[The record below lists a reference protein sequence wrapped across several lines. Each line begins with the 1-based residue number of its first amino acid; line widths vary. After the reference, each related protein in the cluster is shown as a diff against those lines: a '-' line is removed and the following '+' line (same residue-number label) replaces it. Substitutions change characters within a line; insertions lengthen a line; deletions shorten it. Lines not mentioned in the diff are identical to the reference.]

1 MSEFNYDV
9 KHKLKTKVTTVS
21 LSDSPKYKTKVRLEN
36 LDLNLLCHYNTRN
49 RLRWITITTV
59 DGTVLLP
66 QTFLSANKKCELNF
80 NAELLGLYY
89 NVTLVPNNQYIN
101 LSDYDYLEWGYDF
114 NLVFRGYS
122 NEIRKVLDKNTVSF
136 LVGG

>member
-36 LDLNLLCHYNTRN
+36 LNLNLLCHYNTRN

-122 NEIRKVLDKNTVSF
+122 NEIRKVLNKNTTSF